1 MTLRQSSGQATAK
14 AAPSSPPTPKI
25 VREPEV
31 YLISRQTVVN
41 DELNRFLANEGYT
54 WDFSASEPWSPELI
68 VESAGRL
75 CYLSFGTGRST
86 LSEYIANI
94 LASRHGS
101 VLEHAVWGFIFT
113 GISRS
118 LTHELVR
125 HRAGMAYS
133 QLSQR
138 YVDEGKAK
146 FVMPPAVQGHPEEEE
161 RWAQEVAEDLANYI
175 ERVERMMAWPDFQE
189 IKNRTERR
197 KMVREAARS
206 NLPNATETMIFATGN
221 ARAWRNIIELRV
233 SSHAES
239 EIRRLQYKVAQVLVQ
254 EAPHIFGDYE
264 FVQLADGT
272 YEARTE
278 NVKV

>member
-1 MTLRQSSGQATAK
+1 VQTSLEPQHTATT
-14 AAPSSPPTPKI
+14 PPI
-25 VREPEV
+25 VREPQV
-31 YLISRQTVVN
+31 YLVSKQTV
-41 DELNRFLANEGYT
+41 DRSELDRFLGDEGFT
-54 WDFSASEPWSPELI
+54 WDYADRLAWPSELI
-68 VESAGRL
+68 VETAGRL
-75 CYLSFGTGRST
+75 CYLSFGTGRSDLT
-86 LSEYIANI
+86 AYINNI
-94 LASRHGS
+94 LQSRHGS

-138 YVDEGKAK
+138 FVDEAKAK
-146 FVMPPAVQGHPEEEE
+146 FVVPPAIQGHPDEEKV
-161 RWAQEVAEDLANYI
+161 WADEVAEDLANYI
-175 ERVERMMAWPDFQE
+175 ARVDRMMAWPEFQE

-197 KMVREAARS
+197 KMVREAARA

-233 SSHAES
+233 TSHAEA
-239 EIRRLQYKVAQVLVQ
+239 EIRRLQYNVAQALLK

-264 FVQLADGT
+264 FAPLPDGT
-272 YEARTE
+272 FEARTD

>member
-1 MTLRQSSGQATAK
+1 ME
-14 AAPSSPPTPKI
+14 APPPV

-31 YLISRQTVVN
+31 YLISRQHVVQE
-41 DELNRFLANEGYT
+41 ELDRFLQQEGYT
-54 WDFSASEPWSPELI
+54 WDYTDRLSWPPELI

-75 CYLSFGTGRST
+75 CYLSFGAGRSD
-86 LSEYIANI
+86 LQQYINNI
-94 LASRHGS
+94 LSSRHGS
-101 VLEHAVWGFIFT
+101 VLEHAAWGFIFT

-138 YVDEGKAK
+138 FVDEGKAR
-146 FVMPPAVQGHPEEEE
+146 FVLPPAIQGHPEEEQL
-161 RWAQEVAEDLANYI
+161 WLQEVAEDLTNYI
-175 ERVERMMAWPDFQE
+175 ARVERMMAWPEFQE

-197 KMVREAARS
+197 KMAREAARA
-206 NLPNATETMIFATGN
+206 NLPNATETMIFCTGN

-233 SSHAES
+233 SGHAEA
-239 EIRRLQYKVAQVLVQ
+239 EIRRLQYKVAQVLLR

-264 FVQLADGT
+264 FVPLPDGT

>member
-1 MTLRQSSGQATAK
+1 MSKPAVVK
-14 AAPSSPPTPKI
+14 
-25 VREPEV
+25 EPEV
-31 YLISRQTVVN
+31 YLISKQTIVPE
-41 DELNRFLANEGYT
+41 ELDRFLGNEGFS
-54 WDFSASEPWSPELI
+54 WDYSDRLSLAAELI

-75 CYLSFGTGRST
+75 CYLSFGTGRSN
-86 LSEYIANI
+86 LQEYIQNI

-101 VLEHAVWGFIFT
+101 VLEHAVWGFILT

-138 YVDEGKAK
+138 YVDESRAK
-146 FVMPPAVQGHPEEEE
+146 FVLPPAIQGHPEEEDQWL
-161 RWAQEVAEDLANYI
+161 REVAEDMSNYI
-175 ERVERMMAWPDFQE
+175 ERVERMMAWPEFQA
-189 IKNRTERR
+189 IKSRTERR
-197 KMVREAARS
+197 KQVREAARA

-233 SSHAES
+233 SGHAEA
-239 EIRRLQYKVAQVLVQ
+239 EIRRLQYKVALILCR

-264 FVQLADGT
+264 FLPLPDGT
-272 YEARTE
+272 FEARTT

>member
-1 MTLRQSSGQATAK
+1 MEG
-14 AAPSSPPTPKI
+14 PPV
-25 VREPEV
+25 VREPGV
-31 YLISRQTVVN
+31 YLVSKQTVVQE
-41 DELNRFLANEGYT
+41 ELDRFLHNEGFS
-54 WDFSASEPWSPELI
+54 WDYADRLPLPPELI

-75 CYLSFGTGRST
+75 CYLSFGTGRS
-86 LSEYIANI
+86 SPQEYIDNI
-94 LASRHGS
+94 LQSRHGS
-101 VLEHAVWGFIFT
+101 VLEHAVWGFIFS
-113 GISRS
+113 GVSRT

-138 YVDEGKAK
+138 FVDESRAK
-146 FVMPPAVQGHPEEEE
+146 FVMPPAIQGHPEEEA
-161 RWAQEVAEDLANYI
+161 RWIQEVADDLANYK
-175 ERVERMMAWPDFQE
+175 ERVERMMAWPEFQE

-233 SSHAES
+233 SGHAEA
-239 EIRRLQYKVAQVLVQ
+239 EIRGLQYKVAQILLK

-264 FVQLADGT
+264 FVSLSDGT
-272 YEARTE
+272 YEARTA